1 MGSRLPKCRPRKSLS
16 IDVRALEIMLLKSLF
31 RRSAPADAI
40 HEIYRTIVEQARQPR
55 FYTEFGVPDT
65 VDGRFEMVTLHAF
78 LILRRLKGA
87 SDSATDTAQ
96 ALFDVMFE
104 DMDLSLREM
113 GAGDMGVGKR
123 VKAMVQ
129 AFYGRVASYEAG
141 LAGAPDV
148 LESALVRNVY
158 ASLEPGRN
166 QLVGLAAYVRDQ
178 DSHLATVDPRD
189 VEAAKFTFG
198 EC

>member
-1 MGSRLPKCRPRKSLS
+1 
-16 IDVRALEIMLLKSLF
+16 MLLNSIF
-31 RRSAPADAI
+31 RRSKPTDAI
-40 HEIYRTIVEQARQPR
+40 HEIYGLIVGQARQPR
-55 FYTEFGVPDT
+55 FYTDFGVPDT

-78 LILRRLKGA
+78 LVLRRLKQAPESA
-87 SDSATDTAQ
+87 SDTGQ

-129 AFYGRVASYEAG
+129 AFYGRISSYETG

-148 LESALVRNVY
+148 LEKALVRNVY
-158 ASLEPGRN
+158 ASVQPEVRELN
-166 QLVGLAAYVRDQ
+166 GLAAYIRAQ
-178 DSHLATVDPRD
+178 DRHLAGLDREN
-189 VEAAKFTFG
+189 VETAQFTFG
-198 EC
+198 EVS